1 MTLRGNK
8 KIAAILLIAVAV
20 VLTGRGIPALA
31 QSQGTEGTEI
41 HVIEPEQLQIQLGKE
56 WAGTRFQLKTD
67 SGLYP
72 GTITVGEDGVL
83 RTEIGGSKNYILTCL
98 GVRPEEPAQ
107 ALVTESSA
115 VVSGVAISGTAVSAT
130 SVSATAVSGAATE
143 SKTPKNEAGND
154 SEQGKL
160 VAGIPIKH
168 LVIFLVGM
176 AAAVSTLVVLQIR
189 QRKSLSEYEDDEE
202 DED

>member
-1 MTLRGNK
+1 MRGNK
-8 KIAAILLIAVAV
+8 KIAVILLIAVAV

-115 VVSGVAISGTAVSAT
+115 VVSGVAISGTA
-130 SVSATAVSGAATE
+130 TE
-143 SKTPKNEAGND
+143 SKTPKSEAGND